1 MDYTNIIIIF
11 IIFIFILYFINNFLK
26 IKKTIINESFSNDTI
41 PKIIIQTWKTKS
53 IPNKY
58 KEDVKSIRKYNKDY
72 KFLFFSDDDID
83 YFLQKEYPEYYISY
97 NKLPVKIQKI
107 DYFRYIAIYHYGG
120 FYFDLDM
127 TGMYPLNELLN
138 YDCIFPVDQNIT
150 STKCNRIRLKK
161 YCNKGMKIL
170 LGQYAFAAKP
180 HNEFIKLLI
189 DTIHN
194 NIDKYIEQYKRIG
207 DTMQYVYSSTG
218 PDYVTDV
225 YMNYKNKDSIH
236 ILNFDYAQFFGKYAK
251 HNHYGTWK
259 R

>member
-1 MDYTNIIIIF
+1 MNYTTIIITF
-11 IIFIFILYFINNFLK
+11 VIIFLILYFINDILK
-26 IKKTIINESFSNDTI
+26 KKISSENFSNDTI
-41 PKIIIQTWKTKS
+41 PKIIIQTWKTKLVP
-53 IPNKY
+53 IKY
-58 KEDVKSIRKYNKDY
+58 KEDIKSIIKYNKDY

-83 YFLQKEYPEYYISY
+83 YFLKKEYPEYYVSY

-107 DYFRYIAIYHYGG
+107 DYFRYIAVYHYGG

-127 TGMYPLNELLN
+127 TGMYPLDELLN
-138 YDCIFPVDQNIT
+138 YDCIFPVDQNIPQK
-150 STKCNRIRLKK
+150 KCNSKRLKK
-161 YCNKGMKIL
+161 YCNKKMPII

-194 NIDKYIEQYKRIG
+194 NIDKYIEIYKKNG
-207 DTMQYVYSSTG
+207 NNHQYVYSSTG

-225 YMNYKNKDSIH
+225 YMDYDKKNSIH
-236 ILNFDYAQFFGKYAK
+236 ILEFNHGQFFGKYAK

-259 R
+259 